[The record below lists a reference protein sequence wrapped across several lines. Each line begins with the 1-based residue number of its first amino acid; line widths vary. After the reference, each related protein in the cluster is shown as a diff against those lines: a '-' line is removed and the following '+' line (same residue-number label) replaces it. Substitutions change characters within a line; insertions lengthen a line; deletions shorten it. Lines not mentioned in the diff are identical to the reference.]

1 MAVKFCINCGYELPS
16 IAKFCP
22 ACGTNQNISDE
33 EKPQDNKNNK
43 TIEEEQ
49 EKQENISSESDFLAK
64 LGMLNSA
71 PKPKKPSIIPGLNM
85 GPSYHGGTMFPSK
98 EYKEKK
104 DKKDEQNN
112 KTTQKIVSQKK
123 EDVKTKNSENSIAQ
137 ENADKPAPQ
146 VSEDLSSV
154 SFNFDNKG
162 SFKTVENK
170 KVPTDSPV
178 GVETTSPIIEAVEN
192 VESVESV
199 EPVIPPVTNVKS
211 SSPVIKPIIQPMA
224 SIEETSPSIK
234 PIAQSMK
241 KVEESIPI
249 IETAVEPVMQ
259 PVVSVK
265 KISPVTEPT
274 IQPVEK
280 VEEALPVIETVVEP
294 TIQPVTSIKKAA
306 PTIKPVVQPIENIEE
321 SLPVIETVQE
331 PITNIEEVLPVIE
344 TTSKVEV
351 APVKE
356 QHTKISSIKQTVGN
370 PKLKSVKNTGSRREQ
385 YLNKN
390 LNNATKPKSLSK
402 SEDENPFGEDV
413 KQNLDEIEEEK
424 KLASDRQNKRIAE
437 GRKKKTASK
446 QGSKVTQKDIDKRK
460 IEEIY
465 QEEVPDEPDYDGYY
479 ENVLT
484 IDHDLKLKKKL
495 PLKNILII
503 AGGIIGVAIF
513 LYFYL
518 KFNFDL

>member
-123 EDVKTKNSENSIAQ
+123 EDVKTKNSENSIDQ

-178 GVETTSPIIEAVEN
+178 GVKTVSPIIEAVEN
-192 VESVESV
+192 VKSV
-199 EPVIPPVTNVKS
+199 EPVIQPVTNVES
-211 SSPVIKPIIQPMA
+211 SSPVIKPIIQPVA
-224 SIEETSPSIK
+224 SIEKTSPSIK
-234 PIAQSMK
+234 PIVQSIK

-249 IETAVEPVMQ
+249 VEAVVEPVIQ
-259 PVVSVK
+259 PVVSVE
-265 KISPVTEPT
+265 KISPVIEPT
-274 IQPVEK
+274 IQPVERI
-280 VEEALPVIETVVEP
+280 EEALPVIEPVAEP
-294 TIQPVTSIKKAA
+294 TIQPVTSIKKAT
-306 PTIKPVVQPIENIEE
+306 PTIKPVVQSIENIEE

-351 APVKE
+351 ASVKE
-356 QHTKISSIKQTVGN
+356 QNTKISAIKQTVES

-390 LNNATKPKSLSK
+390 LNNTTTPKSLSK

-513 LYFYL
+513 LYFYI